1 MVRLL
6 TLRYSLWFFVVAIL
20 AATAIIF
27 QSYCFSRAGIS
38 LNTKLRTR
46 AFQSVIRHDI
56 EWFDEDKN
64 STGAITANLAEDPQ
78 KVQGLFGPTMG
89 TILQSVTTLVG
100 GCIIGLIY
108 GPLLALVGIATIPL
122 LVSAGWIRLKVVVLK
137 DKKLKKIHAKSA
149 YMASEAAG
157 SVRTVAALTRE
168 DDILRIYSEALEEP
182 LRVSMRGGLKSQCL
196 YAASQ
201 GVAFLVIALV
211 FYVGCLWLIDGRYQT
226 NQFFT
231 VLTSVVFA
239 ALQAGNV
246 FNFVP
251 DASKAGSSAQALF
264 RLFDNEPEI
273 DATSTEGIKLDA
285 DKVIGHIKMEG
296 IHFRYPTRPGV
307 RVLREL
313 DVDVPP
319 GTL

>member
-1 MVRLL
+1 MGTV
-6 TLRYSLWFFVVAIL
+6 I
-20 AATAIIF
+20 
-27 QSYCFSRAGIS
+27 
-38 LNTKLRTR
+38 
-46 AFQSVIRHDI
+46 QSV
-56 EWFDEDKN
+56 
-64 STGAITANLAEDPQ
+64 A
-78 KVQGLFGPTMG
+78 
-89 TILQSVTTLVG
+89 TLVG

-122 LVSAGWIRLKVVVLK
+122 LVSGGYIRLKVVVLK
-137 DKKLKKIHAKSA
+137 DRKLKKIHAKSA
-149 YMASEAAG
+149 HMASEAAG
-157 SVRTVAALTRE
+157 AVRTVAALTRE
-168 DDILRIYSEALEEP
+168 DDIGRIYSAALEEP
-182 LRVSMRGGLKSQCL
+182 LRVSIKGGLKSQCL

-201 GVAFLVIALV
+201 GIAFLVIALV
-211 FYVGCLWLIDGRYQT
+211 FYVGCLWLIEGRYQT
-226 NQFFT
+226 NEFFT

-273 DATSTEGIKLDA
+273 DALSTEGIKLDPS
-285 DKVIGHIKMEG
+285 KVEGHIRMEG
-296 IHFRYPTRPGV
+296 IHFRYPSRPGV